1 MPKLQYSQIILS
13 YKYKVLSQN
22 KSWDSIPSLGLHL
35 IQREIFS
42 SLHNPPQNPLQR
54 DLSFLHFATKLAH
67 IEQNNITS
75 EYLAPYIYTKQNNR
89 RVGEHYCTST
99 HESHAWQCTKIPK
112 AQPSGDKSDLESHPY
127 ITLCWQR
134 RQKREVIT
142 CKYYFVIP
150 FYIHALDSSH
160 FLTGGTAR
168 VGLCVGASAQSGV
181 YTFTFI

>member
-35 IQREIFS
+35 IQREVFS
-42 SLHNPPQNPLQR
+42 SLHNPPQNPFQR
-54 DLSFLHFATKLAH
+54 DLLFLHFATKLAH

-75 EYLAPYIYTKQNNR
+75 EYLSPYIYTKQNNR

-142 CKYYFVIP
+142 CKYYYVIL
-150 FYIHALDSSH
+150 IVAQTWWQGRSW
-160 FLTGGTAR
+160 TAIR
-168 VGLCVGASAQSGV
+168 LLC
-181 YTFTFI
+181 F